1 MIAEG
6 LKSLGF
12 LNGDTDGLVEGGAV
26 RLFYPHGLTHMLGLD
41 VHDVTGGKRRVLPNP
56 TKVPVRFV
64 AKLEPGFVITM
75 EPGIYFIEALLKD
88 PALRKKHKGS
98 VNFAKA
104 DSFLDFGGIRI
115 EDDIV
120 IRDGAAEN
128 LTRVPQEIEAVEA
141 ACAA

>member
-1 MIAEG
+1 
-6 LKSLGF
+6 
-12 LNGDTDGLVEGGAV
+12 
-26 RLFYPHGLTHMLGLD
+26 MLGLN
-41 VHDVTGGKRRVLPNP
+41 VHDVTKGKRRVLPNP

-75 EPGIYFIEALLKD
+75 EPGVYFIEALLMD

-98 VNFAKA
+98 VDFAKA
-104 DSFLDFGGIRI
+104 ESFLDFGGIRI

-128 LTRVPQEIEAVEA
+128 LTSVPKEIDAVEA
-141 ACAA
+141 ACAR

>member
-1 MIAEG
+1 MVEQARR
-6 LKSLGF
+6 
-12 LNGDTDGLVEGGAV
+12 NGTRITADMYTYTAGA
-26 RLFYPHGLTHMLGLD
+26 TGLD
-41 VHDVTGGKRRVLPNP
+41 ASMPPWVQDGG
-56 TKVPVRFV
+56 
-64 AKLEPGFVITM
+64 LEKWIGR
-75 EPGIYFIEALLKD
+75 LKD

-128 LTRVPQEIEAVEA
+128 LTRVPKEIDAVEA
-141 ACAA
+141 ACAV